1 MTNTYNTLAK
11 DQIKNFM
18 NNITNLTHDEKIE
31 KINQEIS
38 KLRNYLEQPDNM
50 FECIHLE
57 NKIKLLENEKTNIIN
72 HIGNQIS

>member
-1 MTNTYNTLAK
+1 MAK
-11 DQIKNFM
+11 EQTKKFM
-18 NNITNLTHDEKIE
+18 DNITNLTLDEKIE
-31 KINQEIS
+31 KINQELS
-38 KLRNYLEQPDNM
+38 NLHNYLEQPDNM